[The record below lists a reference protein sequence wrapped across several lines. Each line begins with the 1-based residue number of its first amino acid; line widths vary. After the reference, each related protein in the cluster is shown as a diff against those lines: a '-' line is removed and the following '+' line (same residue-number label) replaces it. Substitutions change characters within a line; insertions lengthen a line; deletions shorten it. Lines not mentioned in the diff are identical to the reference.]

1 VEKFRFADGSELT
14 ASAVSELAQ
23 ITVTGTEGDDNL
35 TAAVV
40 SDRKNTVYGLAG
52 NDTLAG
58 GYRDDT
64 IDAGDGNDVIS
75 AGSGNDTVYGGD
87 GNDVLYG
94 GCYGDGGN
102 DTLLG
107 GAGNDVLYGEYGD
120 DFLDGG
126 AGDDLY
132 AWVPYQTDGN
142 DTFVYGRGAGNDTI
156 QRGINGSGNING
168 SDTVL
173 FGEGLTPDSFD
184 YLSTG
189 LATGGDLVIRIK
201 DTGETLTIKNWFTN
215 NFYKVEKFRFADG
228 SELTAS
234 AVSELAQ
241 ITVTGTEGDDNLTA
255 AVVSD
260 RKNTVY
266 GLAGN
271 DTLAGGYRDDLLTGG
286 TGNDALNG
294 GAGQDTYR
302 FALGDGIDTITDTGS
317 DSGNEDKIAFGEDVN
332 RDGTAIYSD
341 GTNLTV
347 AYGETDRLVASSQ
360 FSSSYGIE
368 KMQSADGL
376 FLTNGDIN
384 GIIQDMA
391 AFAQTNGI
399 PMTSVEDV
407 RRNQDLMNIIVNSWH
422 A

>member
-1 VEKFRFADGSELT
+1 MSDLEP
-14 ASAVSELAQ
+14 
-23 ITVTGTEGDDNL
+23 DNDQ
-35 TAAVV
+35 A
-40 SDRKNTVYGLAG
+40 LAG
-52 NDTLAG
+52 TGNAVDVF
-58 GYRDDT
+58 DS
-64 IDAGDGNDVIS
+64 GDLPKEFLHG
-75 AGSGNDTVYGGD
+75 TGD
-87 GNDVLYG
+87 LLFH
-94 GCYGDGGN
+94 
-102 DTLLG
+102 LLG
-107 GAGNDVLYGEYGD
+107 GRP
-120 DFLDGG
+120 G
-126 AGDDLY
+126 AFET
-132 AWVPYQTDGN
+132 AHVHI
-142 DTFVYGRGAGNDTI
+142 R
-156 QRGINGSGNING
+156 
-168 SDTVL
+168 
-173 FGEGLTPDSFD
+173 FD
-184 YLSTG
+184 
-189 LATGGDLVIRIK
+189 
-201 DTGETLTIKNWFTN
+201 
-215 NFYKVEKFRFADG
+215 
-228 SELTAS
+228 
-234 AVSELAQ
+234 
-241 ITVTGTEGDDNLTA
+241 GTEPAPRNYLVTTGADP
-255 AVVSD
+255 
-260 RKNTVY
+260 
-266 GLAGN
+266 
-271 DTLAGGYRDDLLTGG
+271 LTGG

-347 AYGETDRLVASSQ
+347 AYGETDRLVVSSQ